1 MVRNRYLVG
10 GVALVI
16 LALLFIPVLNFS
28 TGTPRANSL
37 ASAGAARVAL
47 DQLDDSGIGAGA
59 LNPFEVAVIGGDADA
74 VAKAAAGAEGVRGAV
89 APERRRRGGNGD
101 LRVVNVFPE
110 AEDSPSTVDSR
121 PRRAGRPARRGA
133 GGRRDPGH
141 GGLQRR
147 RLRQLRLGRAS

>member
-1 MVRNRYLVG
+1 M
-10 GVALVI
+10 
-16 LALLFIPVLNFS
+16 LNFS

-74 VAKAAAGAEGVRGAV
+74 VAKAAAGADGVRGAV
-89 APERRRRGGNGD
+89 APAAAAWGNGD

-110 AEDSPSTVDSR
+110 AEDSPSTV
-121 PRRAGRPARRGA
+121 
-133 GGRRDPGH
+133 
-141 GGLQRR
+141 
-147 RLRQLRLGRAS
+147 